1 MEARP
6 EAIVGGLPV
15 RVPPAYR
22 GQRNY
27 PGLFWAAS
35 NQRTLVYES
44 LLELDRLWLADFD
57 PTVVAIA
64 TQPLQVRGRD
74 GAALRSHVPD
84 ILLVHDDV
92 AAQRLLDTTA
102 AADPRASVSACGTR
116 VEAAILF
123 GGRVKWSV

>member
-92 AAQRLLDTTA
+92 AAQRLLDTT
-102 AADPRASVSACGTR
+102 PQRGMSRAVCRTRWTRTASASSV
-116 VEAAILF
+116 
-123 GGRVKWSV
+123 